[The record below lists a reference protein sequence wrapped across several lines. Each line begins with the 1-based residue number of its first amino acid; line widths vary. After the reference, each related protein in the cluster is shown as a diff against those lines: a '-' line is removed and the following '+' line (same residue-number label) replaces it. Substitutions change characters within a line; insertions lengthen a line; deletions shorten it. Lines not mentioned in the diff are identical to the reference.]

1 MGVECICFT
10 GNLEGNFYKPL
21 RDSLLTH
28 TRETD
33 NKKSRE
39 AVGLATQS
47 QALLK
52 PFKAK
57 GFRLLQSVL
66 TS

>member
-1 MGVECICFT
+1 MYLFHRESGGKI
-10 GNLEGNFYKPL
+10 LQASQRLAPH
-21 RDSLLTH
+21 TH